1 LIKGGVNAWSLL
13 MDWHF
18 YDKTSLT
25 TANTEE
31 YASSVATS
39 VVGQQRKS
47 SVGLGMSALG
57 GKAEV
62 DFGQREVCL

>member
-1 LIKGGVNAWSLL
+1 

-39 VVGQQRKS
+39 APGHKRS
-47 SVGLGMSALG
+47 
-57 GKAEV
+57 
-62 DFGQREVCL
+62 FGSTIKKVRT